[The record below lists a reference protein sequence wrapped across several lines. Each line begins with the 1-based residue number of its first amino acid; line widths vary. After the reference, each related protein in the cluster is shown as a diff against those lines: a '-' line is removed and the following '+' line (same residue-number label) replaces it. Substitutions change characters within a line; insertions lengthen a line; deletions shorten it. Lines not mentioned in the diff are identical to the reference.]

1 FNLPYFGQT
10 YRSAWVSVDTV
21 NEFIAGAIGGMAGLA
36 VGHPMDTVKI
46 LMQNSLHR
54 PTTMGVVNLVRQAG
68 LTNFFKGLSL
78 PFYSYG
84 IVNAVTFGTYKCSLK
99 KLDPTEASSGAC
111 AVAGALSA
119 VVQLIPAVPVELIK
133 IQQQNSA
140 SRSGPAPSILNCI
153 RAIIQTHGFR
163 GLYTGLTAHAFRD
176 VPGLTVYFLTYGK
189 ILSLNTC
196 FGLSPFW
203 SAFIAGAISGPVS
216 WVVSMPFD
224 VVKTRMQ
231 SGELNTAKDV
241 LRGLLKQNDYAVF
254 FRGFHVT
261 MLRALIVNASVF
273 AVYEVAYDWLNK
285 KYSSSVYVC
294 DSVQAF

>member
-1 FNLPYFGQT
+1 M
-10 YRSAWVSVDTV
+10 
-21 NEFIAGAIGGMAGLA
+21 AGAVGGMAGLA

-54 PTTMGVVNLVRQAG
+54 PTTMGVVNLIRQAG

-78 PFYSYG
+78 PLYSYG
-84 IVNAVTFGTYKCSLK
+84 LVNAVTFGTYKCSLK
-99 KLDPTEASSGAC
+99 KLDPTEASFGAC
-111 AVAGALSA
+111 VVAGALSG

-140 SRSGPAPSILNCI
+140 FHSGPAPSILNCI
-153 RAIIQTHGFR
+153 RAIIQTHGIR
-163 GLYTGLTAHAFRD
+163 GLYTGTTAHAFRD
-176 VPGLTVYFLTYGK
+176 VPGLTVYFLTYEK
-189 ILSLNTC
+189 IFSLNTC
-196 FGLSPFW
+196 LGLSPFW

-241 LRGLLKQNDYAVF
+241 LRGLLSQNDYAIF

-261 MLRALIVNASVF
+261 MSRAVIVNASTF
-273 AVYEVAYDWLNK
+273 AVYEMTYDWLNK
-285 KYSSSVYVC
+285 KYSNSVCVYET
-294 DSVQAF
+294 VQTF

>member
-1 FNLPYFGQT
+1 
-10 YRSAWVSVDTV
+10 
-21 NEFIAGAIGGMAGLA
+21 MAGLA

-140 SRSGPAPSILNCI
+140 SRSGKNC
-153 RAIIQTHGFR
+153 
-163 GLYTGLTAHAFRD
+163 L
-176 VPGLTVYFLTYGK
+176 
-189 ILSLNTC
+189 
-196 FGLSPFW
+196 
-203 SAFIAGAISGPVS
+203 
-216 WVVSMPFD
+216 M
-224 VVKTRMQ
+224 
-231 SGELNTAKDV
+231 
-241 LRGLLKQNDYAVF
+241 
-254 FRGFHVT
+254 
-261 MLRALIVNASVF
+261 
-273 AVYEVAYDWLNK
+273 
-285 KYSSSVYVC
+285 
-294 DSVQAF
+294 